1 MVEISV
7 ILPVYN
13 SEEYLEECLNA
24 LVNQTFEDIE
34 ILCINDGSKDNSLDI
49 LKDFEKKDK
58 RVKVFD
64 QENVGV
70 ARTRNNA
77 LKKVNGNYVYFMDSD
92 DYLELDAL
100 EKLYNNVT
108 NNDSDFCLFRTYAVD
123 KNQVRRE
130 LGAFNLDQKFQD
142 VDFNNF
148 TFNCLDVKEYVLNDL
163 FAPWFKLYK
172 KEFLFSDEDFVFP
185 ETASYSDTPFHVKTM
200 LKASKISFV
209 PEFLYNYR
217 FNPNSLVH
225 NTSNTNYIFTIIDI
239 IEDYLKKNDFFD
251 TFKDEFY
258 AFKITKLVFYAG
270 FSDSE
275 EYYLKAKEELEPLK
289 GFADKVEPRYAEKMD
304 IILESDNP
312 RECYF
317 DVNMHDAE
325 YRIEHLQNSYDSLKT
340 SYNTIKFKYN
350 ALKERHAALQDK
362 YNALKE
368 NYISVKEKYSA
379 MKTRYIA
386 LKHSNQVLKD
396 ENEAFRTSTSWQ
408 ITKPLRKIS
417 GKK

>member
-270 FSDSE
+270 F
-275 EYYLKAKEELEPLK
+275 
-289 GFADKVEPRYAEKMD
+289 
-304 IILESDNP
+304 ESDNP

-396 ENEAFRTSTSWQ
+396 ENEAFRTSTSWK
-408 ITKPLRKIS
+408 ITKPLRK
-417 GKK
+417 KKKKK